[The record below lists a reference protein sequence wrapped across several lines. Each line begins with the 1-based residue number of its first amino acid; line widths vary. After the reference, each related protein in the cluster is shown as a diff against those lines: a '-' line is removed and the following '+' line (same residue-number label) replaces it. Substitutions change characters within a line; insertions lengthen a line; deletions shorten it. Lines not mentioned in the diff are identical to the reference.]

1 MVKTKRNSNQSEK
14 VEVSV
19 RIKLDKIS
27 LLDVDPTKEGVW
39 ARNTALVFNED
50 DTKAYIH
57 KPYLDALTKDVDPK
71 EK

>member
-1 MVKTKRNSNQSEK
+1 MANIELRNESNFD
-14 VEVSV
+14 VD
-19 RIKLDKIS
+19 ILDKIS